1 LAKVKRIKEIM
12 PDCAI
17 SADIIAGFCTET
29 DQDHRDTIDV
39 MQRSEYEF
47 SYMFI
52 YSERPGTLA
61 AKRYTDDVPDEV
73 KKKRLAEIVSIQ
85 NNLSLESN
93 KKDIGKIVEVIIEGD
108 SKRSNQQWMGRNS
121 QNKVTVF
128 DKLEDENIGIGSYV
142 HVLVKSCTQGTLL
155 GSIIDLPLTKK

>member
-1 LAKVKRIKEIM
+1 M

-128 DKLEDENIGIGSYV
+128 DKLEDESIGIGSYV